1 MFKVII
7 TEKNVKVKGEKDEIL
22 AGIGSYLYMLRD
34 LGISYKDIDEVYEY
48 SKKCFK
54 EDEAEENKVKTVYED
69 ENIKIQKAEIN
80 TRKIS
85 EEDFKKILNKLFEK

>member
-7 TEKNVKVKGEKDEIL
+7 DENEVKVKGRKDEIL
-22 AGIGSYLYMLRD
+22 AGIGSYLYALRD

-48 SKKCFK
+48 SKHCLK
-54 EDEAEENKVKTVYED
+54 EDEKAENKVKTVYED
-69 ENIKIQKAEIN
+69 EHIKVQKAEIN

-85 EEDFKKILNKLFEK
+85 EEDFKKILNKLFE

>member
-7 TEKNVKVKGEKDEIL
+7 DEKQVKVKGRKDEVL
-22 AGIGSYLYMLRD
+22 SGIGSYLYTLRN
-34 LGISYKDIDEVYEY
+34 LGFSYENIDEVYEY
-48 SKKCFK
+48 AKKCLK
-54 EDEAEENKVKTVYED
+54 EDESEENKVKTVYED

-85 EEDFKKILNKLFEK
+85 EEDFKKILNKLFE